1 MERRCTS
8 ESLPRAA
15 FGCGDSPPR
24 GGLHHEQASRAA
36 RSAPFLAFDLR
47 DPRLHH
53 FFNKCG
59 RQWLVRGELDG
70 PFGCD
75 EALKFTLELLDHR
88 RSREQTAVVRKRRE
102 PHQHSF
108 VLERRHPIADC
119 LGSLGWHSGPNRRAN
134 LVQAATGGFR
144 DASKIFINILRSAAA
159 VRRKTT
165 IAGFP
170 SLHAGNSKRTSASS
184 PCPRPPLSR
193 SDFLVNNNCLPP
205 PVFL

>member
-1 MERRCTS
+1 MEKRCTS

-15 FGCGDSPPR
+15 SGCGDSPPR

-88 RSREQTAVVRKRRE
+88 RSREQTAVLRKRGK

-119 LGSLGWHSGPNRRAN
+119 LGSFRWHSGPNGRAN
-134 LVQAATGGFR
+134 LVQGAAGGFG
-144 DASKIFINILRSAAA
+144 DSSKVFIHVFWSAAA
-159 VRRKTT
+159 FGGRTALAR
-165 IAGFP
+165 FHFF
-170 SLHAGNSKRTSASS
+170 HAGNSRRTSASS
-184 PCPRPPLSR
+184 PRSRPP
-193 SDFLVNNNCLPP
+193 
-205 PVFL
+205 